1 MAEELDTKSHH
12 RINPRKVRLHF
23 MKIIIVGCGKV
34 GYTLAQQLNDEGHE
48 ITLIDKSHERLQPA
62 LSNLDVQGIVGNGT
76 SFLTQK
82 EAGIE
87 SSDLLIAVTGQDEIN
102 LISCLIAK
110 KAGNCQTSARVRNP
124 EYFSELDYLKLCMD
138 MSMVINPEWAAA
150 NEIARLI
157 QVPEAMEIDSFA
169 KGRVDLL
176 RVAISEN
183 SPLHDMKVIDFSK
196 KMNHQ
201 VLICILVHDHQI
213 IIPNGNSIL
222 QAGDTISVI
231 LPREKI
237 PEFYKI
243 SKLSTL
249 HEIRDVMI
257 AGGGTTSY
265 YLAQILLNSGVRVKI
280 IERDNERCHVLSEA
294 LPKATIIHADATEHE
309 GLLEEGLAKTDAFV
323 AMTPTDEENVFLS
336 LYANK
341 VSPRSK
347 KITKISR
354 LVLDEIIEDL
364 PVGSII
370 SPRNITTEYIL
381 QYVRAQ
387 SNSYG
392 SNVEA
397 LYRLMDNQVEAL
409 EFHVRDNCTLLGIPL
424 QDLHLKKNLLVCC
437 IVRRKQIITPSGR
450 DVIRLNDTVI
460 VVTTN
465 RGLQDISDIL
475 QNPAH

>member
-1 MAEELDTKSHH
+1 
-12 RINPRKVRLHF
+12 

-34 GYTLAQQLNDEGHE
+34 GYALAQQLNDEGHE
-48 ITLIDKSHERLQPA
+48 ITMIDKSTERLQPA
-62 LSNLDVQGIVGNGT
+62 ISNFDLQGVVGNGT

-87 SSDLLIAVTGQDEIN
+87 NADLFIAVTNQDEVN

-110 KAGNCQTSARVRNP
+110 KAGNCQTIARVRNP
-124 EYFSELDYLKLCMD
+124 DYFSELDYLKLCMD

-150 NEIARLI
+150 SEIARLI

-169 KGRVDLL
+169 KGRIDLL

-183 SPLHDMKVIDFSK
+183 SPLHNMKVSEFSK
-196 KMNHQ
+196 KMNHE
-201 VLICILVHDHQI
+201 VLVCILVHDHQV

-222 QAGDTISVI
+222 RAGDTISVI

-249 HEIRDVMI
+249 REIRDVMI

-265 YLAQILLNSGVRVKI
+265 YLAQILLKAGIQVKI
-280 IERDNERCHVLSEA
+280 IERDNERCHFLSDA
-294 LPKATIIHADATEHE
+294 LPKATVIHADATEHE
-309 GLLEEGLAKTDAFV
+309 VLLEEGLPQTDAFV
-323 AMTPTDEENVFLS
+323 SMTTTDEENVFLS
-336 LYANK
+336 LYADK

-347 KITKISR
+347 KITKVGR
-354 LVLDEIIEDL
+354 LVLDEIIADL
-364 PVGSII
+364 PVGSLI

-409 EFHVRDNCTLLGIPL
+409 EFHVRDNSPIIGIPL
-424 QDLHLKKNLLVCC
+424 QNLSLKKDLLVCC
-437 IVRRKQIITPSGR
+437 IVRGKSIITPSGR
-450 DVIRLNDTVI
+450 DAMQLNDTVI

-465 RGLQDISDIL
+465 KGLQDISDIL
-475 QNPAH
+475 QSSAH